1 MRNQVRRNGHINW
14 EEEEEPEII
23 IDSTGQQMGAHNPME
38 EQGDYLD
45 VLHEQPN
52 DNIDFFDNPNEPSE
66 PENMKIIIPYNQVL
80 SAEDGSF
87 REGVK
92 GLEIEAAFQLLGE
105 DNQVLFLKMTNN
117 TGQELTDLM
126 LKFQANSYSLQP
138 VSQELSVSTLPS
150 NGNEVEIKVPLDMKG
165 NANGQPPDC
174 PIKLKV
180 ALNTQVDIF
189 VFEVLCSFTIFIRK
203 FSKNVNEDSFR
214 SFIMNEKAIKTKDSI
229 ACDDTNVFISEI
241 DSLINKLDHN
251 NIGLVF
257 RQSKP
262 GGEMLNCMTETV
274 DGLPIAIQIYLA
286 ADSDQIL
293 INYVVVDEA
302 LVQLVFQAI
311 QFIIKL

>member
-1 MRNQVRRNGHINW
+1 
-14 EEEEEPEII
+14 
-23 IDSTGQQMGAHNPME
+23 MGAHNGNEM
-38 EQGDYLD
+38 QDDYLD
-45 VLHEQPN
+45 VLHEQPGE
-52 DNIDFFDNPNEPSE
+52 DNVDFFGDSPQTPADT
-66 PENMKIIIPYNQVL
+66 NMKIVIPYNQVL
-80 SAEDGSF
+80 AAEEGSF
-87 REGVK
+87 REGIQ
-92 GLEIEAAFQLLGE
+92 GLEIEAAFQLIGAE
-105 DNQVLFLKMTNN
+105 DKQMLFLKLINN

-138 VSQELSVSTLPS
+138 ASQDLSITSLPS
-150 NGNEVEIKVPLDMKG
+150 NGNEVEVRVPLDMKG

-189 VFEVLCSFTIFIRK
+189 VFEVLCSFTIFMRK
-203 FSKNVNEDSFR
+203 FSKNVDEDSFR
-214 SFIMNEKAIKTKDSI
+214 SFIMNERSIKTKNSI
-229 ACDDTNVFISEI
+229 ACEDTNVFIAEI
-241 DSLINKLDHN
+241 DSLINKLDQN

-286 ADSDQIL
+286 ANSDQIL

-302 LVQLVFQAI
+302 LVQLVFQGI